1 MAQTQK
7 KSPGRATVKGIAEA
21 AGVSIGSVSTV
32 LNNRHVERRI
42 SLETVEKIR
51 AVASRLGYLPN
62 ISARRLRSGQRA
74 SQSIIIAF
82 VTSYEA
88 PLSFVNQFVYALRQ
102 TVAEGPRATRERSFS
117 LTIEFFSAGH
127 LREMPGL
134 MTGEHFNAAIIANT
148 TPEDDQFL
156 ARTHLPYP
164 VVLVNRS
171 LPGYACVIED
181 PNSGARAAEVLIRAK
196 RKRLAVI
203 HGSPLTQTTQA
214 RLDSFITAAARGL
227 GCAAQ
232 EIVADSL
239 SEAGG
244 HEAMARFLVRR
255 KEIDGLYALN
265 DSTALGAYH
274 AIKRARLSV
283 PDDIAIIGVGDNEIS
298 PFFDP
303 PLSVIGVSRTR
314 IGNEASRLLLRQL
327 DRAEQPGGRVELP
340 VETILRESTGHG

>member
-1 MAQTQK
+1 MAQMQK
-7 KSPGRATVKGIAEA
+7 KPPGRATVNEIAEA

-42 SLETVEKIR
+42 SLDTVEKIR

-62 ISARRLRSGQRA
+62 ISARRLRSGHRA

-102 TVAEGPRATRERSFS
+102 TVADGPRAARQRSFS
-117 LTIEFFSAGH
+117 LTIEFFSAGQ

-134 MTGEHFNAAIIANT
+134 LTGEHFNAAIIANT

-164 VVLVNRS
+164 VVLVNRL

-181 PNSGARAAEVLIRAK
+181 PTSGTRAAEVLIRAK
-196 RKRLAVI
+196 RTRLAVI
-203 HGSPLTQTTQA
+203 HGRPLTQTTQA
-214 RLDSFITAAARGL
+214 RLDSFVTATARGL
-227 GCAAQ
+227 GGAAH
-232 EIVADSL
+232 EIVAHTL
-239 SEAGG
+239 SEGG
-244 HEAMARFLVRR
+244 GYEAMAKFLTQRIA
-255 KEIDGLYALN
+255 IDGLYALN

-274 AIKRARLSV
+274 AIKLGKLRI
-283 PDDIAIIGVGDNEIS
+283 PGDIAIVGVGDNEIA

-303 PLSVIGVSRTR
+303 PLSVVGVSRSR
-314 IGNEASRLLLRQL
+314 IGEEASRLLLRQL
-327 DRAEQPGGRVELP
+327 ERKDELGSRIEIP
-340 VETILRESTGHG
+340 VETILRESTGRA